1 MIYRFIGERLD
12 EIIKHFPAVLLTGSK
27 QIGKSTLIYNKYY
40 NNGFSYVSL
49 DDQLELMVARS
60 DPKSFLELHKSPLII
75 DEAQKAPELFPYI
88 EAIIN
93 KSRLEKGNRESNGMY
108 ILSGSQRSELLKN
121 SKESLSGRVCILDM
135 NNLSI
140 NEILK
145 KNNKPFCTDI

>member
-60 DPKSFLELHKSPLII
+60 NSKSFLELHKNPLII
-75 DEAQKAPELFPYI
+75 DEAKKLQNYFL
-88 EAIIN
+88 
-93 KSRLEKGNRESNGMY
+93 
-108 ILSGSQRSELLKN
+108 ILK
-121 SKESLSGRVCILDM
+121 LS
-135 NNLSI
+135 SI
-140 NEILK
+140 NQ
-145 KNNKPFCTDI
+145 D